1 MADFSLE
8 DELLQVAGRSKR
20 GGGGG
25 PPPPSA
31 RKARPLS
38 DSSSEGDDEG
48 DGRDRG
54 QRTKGSRMPL
64 KKRFGDKDDE
74 DGDGGN
80 NDGNDGVDNDS
91 DDSARKGSSDSD
103 LSFGSDLYKSKEDK
117 RKLMAMTE
125 LEREMILAERAEQR
139 EQLLTTKRLQKA
151 AEKKEAERAR
161 EREQELE
168 QEHEERDQ
176 EPPPPPVSRGRALAR
191 GDTPR
196 TAKES
201 ALHELVARRQRSQ
214 QETPARG
221 GGRSTRRS
229 GVREDSYS
237 PPDESDSESRS
248 GREEEE
254 EAASS
259 SASRGRR
266 SDGGGRELGAGVQ
279 SDDDDDEDDDEGR
292 GEPDVTPE
300 DLLSIVVRRH
310 KLIKWFQE
318 PFFEE
323 LIVGCLVRLGIGTS
337 GSGVAVYRVCEV
349 VAVDGKDTSKQYK
362 LESKTTHKWLDCQWG
377 DKRARWQ
384 MARVSDTAP
393 KVREIEEWVR
403 ELDKAGL
410 RKLTKADVDEKR
422 DALAK
427 VNSYRYTAAAVKQ
440 MLEEKRLAA
449 SGPRSFALE
458 KGRLLQEKELAEQ
471 RGDTEEAAKVQA
483 LIEELDAKHR
493 LQLAGRATKSRAA
506 TLAEM
511 NKRNRQQN
519 FKLASEAGAA
529 AAMAGGGAFG
539 EANYDPF
546 SRRWTRSQNYYKSP
560 VVKVEAEAGAGATD
574 AAMHAE
580 DPVTAKLAHELGST
594 ASPTAAAAAAAA
606 AAGLDTASAA
616 AVEQPLL
623 ANTSAPVDEGVH
635 VMPGHDFDLPID
647 LSILHKMNAAGGPAA
662 AFMAR
667 KRRQEVTCGVQVGSS
682 DSRRHSLVLTV
693 NDYKRRRGLL

>member
-20 GGGGG
+20 GGSG
-25 PPPPSA
+25 PPPPTSA
-31 RKARPLS
+31 RKARPPS

-80 NDGNDGVDNDS
+80 NDADDGVDNDS

-161 EREQELE
+161 EREQERE

-176 EPPPPPVSRGRALAR
+176 EPPPPPVSRGRASAR

-214 QETPARG
+214 QEPPARG
-221 GGRSTRRS
+221 GGRSTRRT

-259 SASRGRR
+259 STSRGRR
-266 SDGGGRELGAGVQ
+266 SDGGGRELGAGVR

-292 GEPDVTPE
+292 GEPDVMPE

-349 VAVDGKDTSKQYK
+349 VAVDGKDTSKQAFGQLRLVYARVAVDPTTGDGVSWPGAQYK

-471 RGDTEEAAKVQA
+471 RGDTEEAAKAQA

-546 SRRWTRSQNYYKSP
+546 SR
-560 VVKVEAEAGAGATD
+560 
-574 AAMHAE
+574 
-580 DPVTAKLAHELGST
+580 
-594 ASPTAAAAAAAA
+594 
-606 AAGLDTASAA
+606 
-616 AVEQPLL
+616 
-623 ANTSAPVDEGVH
+623 
-635 VMPGHDFDLPID
+635 
-647 LSILHKMNAAGGPAA
+647 GPAA